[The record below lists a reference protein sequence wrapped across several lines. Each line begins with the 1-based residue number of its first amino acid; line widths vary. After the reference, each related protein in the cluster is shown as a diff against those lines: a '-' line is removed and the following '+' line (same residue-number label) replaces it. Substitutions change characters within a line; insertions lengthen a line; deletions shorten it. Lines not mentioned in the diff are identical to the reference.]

1 VVCST
6 CGYENK
12 AGNRFC
18 GMCGTPLPH
27 RPLTAPGAQS
37 TASLTRALAE
47 NARPIEPR
55 ASAAPPA
62 RARVDVEPRPHS
74 RGQRN
79 LSETSSNRT
88 DLPSQMP
95 GPGESRRS
103 EPPRSGNLTPPSRDT
118 GSGVQRSKAAPPHF
132 DLVPE
137 IPLQEYVRNFHYVPP
152 SDPEEITMRGETTVL
167 EPELPAASNA
177 TAITPVETE
186 IAPAEATPPP
196 STDDVQERLG
206 LEVDSEAEERN
217 DRPRYLDLNEPSPP
231 PKPAVAATPTAVPSF
246 LGLSDVPQVEAETG
260 NELGVEEPARGRWR
274 IWLAAAVILVVGFLG
289 ALEWRAQVR
298 QTNNGPVEVIKT
310 KMWNLTHN
318 KPAESAS
325 AESASPA
332 THSDS
337 ASKPE
342 MQVEPP
348 SNPPKQNPPA
358 STATSAAAKG
368 AANVPNTN
376 AATTPVVSSARV
388 TPAPTGNKPAAG
400 QPPATPP
407 QSPAPNA
414 TRTPAGQNAAA
425 AKTATTTPPMDK
437 SKLIGSPRPG
447 SAATPTADKAKPS
460 PPAADDSEEAVA
472 KKIIPGAEE
481 MAKANNASDSAAEA
495 VWLWKATAKGNPAAP
510 VRLADMYVKGDGVP
524 RSCEQAVVLLKTA
537 ATKENALARNRLAS
551 MYSSGTCVQ
560 RNRVEAYRWL
570 SSALVANPN
579 SEWAQ
584 QNRNLLWQQMTPEE
598 RTSAEKYR

>member
-1 VVCST
+1 
-6 CGYENK
+6 
-12 AGNRFC
+12 
-18 GMCGTPLPH
+18 
-27 RPLTAPGAQS
+27 
-37 TASLTRALAE
+37 
-47 NARPIEPR
+47 
-55 ASAAPPA
+55 
-62 RARVDVEPRPHS
+62 
-74 RGQRN
+74 
-79 LSETSSNRT
+79 
-88 DLPSQMP
+88 
-95 GPGESRRS
+95 
-103 EPPRSGNLTPPSRDT
+103 
-118 GSGVQRSKAAPPHF
+118 
-132 DLVPE
+132 
-137 IPLQEYVRNFHYVPP
+137 
-152 SDPEEITMRGETTVL
+152 
-167 EPELPAASNA
+167 
-177 TAITPVETE
+177 
-186 IAPAEATPPP
+186 
-196 STDDVQERLG
+196 VQERLG

-231 PKPAVAATPTAVPSF
+231 SKPAVAATSIASPSF

-260 NELGVEEPARGRWR
+260 NELDVEEPARGRWQ

-332 THSDS
+332 TPSDS
-337 ASKPE
+337 ASKSE
-342 MQVEPP
+342 MQVGPS

-376 AATTPVVSSARV
+376 AATTPVASSARV

-400 QPPATPP
+400 QPTAAPP

-425 AKTATTTPPMDK
+425 AKTATTTPAVDK
-437 SKLIGSPRPG
+437 SKLIGSQQPG
-447 SAATPTADKAKPS
+447 SAAAPTPVKAKPS
-460 PPAADDSEEAVA
+460 PQAADDSEEAVA
-472 KKIIPGAEE
+472 KKAIPGAEE

-570 SSALVANPN
+570 SSALAANPN

>member
-1 VVCST
+1 MHATVALVRSSDLEKSYHLGCSRLTGGVVVCST

-47 NARPIEPR
+47 NARPIEPL

-62 RARVDVEPRPHS
+62 RASLDVEPRPHS
-74 RGQRN
+74 RGQRKP
-79 LSETSSNRT
+79 SETSSNRT
-88 DLPSQMP
+88 GLPSQMP
-95 GPGESRRS
+95 GPGESRRN

-118 GSGVQRSKAAPPHF
+118 GHGVQRAKAAPPHF

-217 DRPRYLDLNEPSPP
+217 DRPRYLDLNEPCPP

-298 QTNNGPVEVIKT
+298 QTNNGPIEVIKT

-332 THSDS
+332 TPSDS
-337 ASKPE
+337 ASKSE
-342 MQVEPP
+342 MQVGPS

-358 STATSAAAKG
+358 STPTSAARPG
-368 AANVPNTN
+368 ATNVPNTN

-400 QPPATPP
+400 QPTAAPP

-414 TRTPAGQNAAA
+414 TRTPAGQNTAA
-425 AKTATTTPPMDK
+425 AKTTTTASPVDK
-437 SKLIGSPRPG
+437 SKLIGSQQPG
-447 SAATPTADKAKPS
+447 LA
-460 PPAADDSEEAVA
+460 
-472 KKIIPGAEE
+472 
-481 MAKANNASDSAAEA
+481 
-495 VWLWKATAKGNPAAP
+495 AAP
-510 VRLADMYVKGDGVP
+510 
-524 RSCEQAVVLLKTA
+524 
-537 ATKENALARNRLAS
+537 
-551 MYSSGTCVQ
+551 
-560 RNRVEAYRWL
+560 
-570 SSALVANPN
+570 
-579 SEWAQ
+579 
-584 QNRNLLWQQMTPEE
+584 TPD
-598 RTSAEKYR
+598 K

>member
-1 VVCST
+1 
-6 CGYENK
+6 
-12 AGNRFC
+12 
-18 GMCGTPLPH
+18 MCGTPLPH
-27 RPLTAPGAQS
+27 RPLTTPGAQG

-88 DLPSQMP
+88 VLPSQMP

-260 NELGVEEPARGRWR
+260 NELDVEEPARGRWR

-368 AANVPNTN
+368 AANCPNTN

-437 SKLIGSPRPG
+437 SKLIGSPRSG

-495 VWLWKATAKGNPAAP
+495 VWLWKATAKGNPAAQ
-510 VRLADMYVKGDGVP
+510 VRLSAMYVTGDGVP
-524 RSCEQAVVLLKTA
+524 LSCEPPVALFNTA
-537 ATKENALARNRLAS
+537 AAPDNASARTPPAS
-551 MYSSGTCVQ
+551 MPSPGTCPHP
-560 RNRVEAYRWL
+560 NRVEAYRWL